1 MKSNLTDITVERRH
15 ETASAILVHDGD
27 VQVWLPKG
35 QIEIEETGDGKTVI
49 VTLPQWLAE
58 EKGLV

>member
-1 MKSNLTDITVERRH
+1 MKSDLTDITVTKRH
-15 ETASAILVHDGD
+15 ETANAIQVHDGD
-27 VQVWLPKG
+27 NLVWLPKS
-35 QIEIEETGDGKTVI
+35 QIEIEETGDGKTLI

>member
-1 MKSNLTDITVERRH
+1 MKSNLTDITVEQRH

-27 VQVWLPKG
+27 VQVWLPKS
-35 QIEIEETGDGKTVI
+35 QIEIADSGDGRTIV